1 MEITDEKLLRI
12 ALITALIG
20 IIGLIILTPSIEV
33 KKISIKDITRSMI
46 DEKVSIQ
53 GVITDISQSSSKT
66 SYFLTIN
73 DGETQITLIIFEKQV
88 AEISSRN
95 LNIGDFKNKKVV
107 SILSGGNMDVITMS
121 SVVQHGLIQRGR
133 IFTVSVLLPDK
144 PGELVK
150 VASVI
155 ADKQGNC
162 VRLEHNQFVTTNR
175 NSAVELRITIEAY
188 GNEHKQEIVQ
198 ALEEKGYRPKLVNAS
213 L

>member
-1 MEITDEKLLRI
+1 MKTMEITDEKLLRI

-95 LNIGDFKNKKVV
+95 LNIGDFKNKKVEV
-107 SILSGGNMDVITMS
+107 TGTITEYKSDLELILSSGDS
-121 SVVQHGLIQRGR
+121 
-133 IFTVSVLLPDK
+133 
-144 PGELVK
+144 
-150 VASVI
+150 
-155 ADKQGNC
+155 
-162 VRLEHNQFVTTNR
+162 
-175 NSAVELRITIEAY
+175 LRII
-188 GNEHKQEIVQ
+188 N
-198 ALEEKGYRPKLVNAS
+198 
-213 L
+213 